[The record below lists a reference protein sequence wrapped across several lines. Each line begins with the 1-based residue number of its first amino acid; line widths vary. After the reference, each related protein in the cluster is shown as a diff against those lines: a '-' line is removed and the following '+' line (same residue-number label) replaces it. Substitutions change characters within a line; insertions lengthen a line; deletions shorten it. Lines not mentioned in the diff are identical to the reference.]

1 MSKKFFSILMVII
14 VTFMFLTGCRQS
26 SQTSDSRSSS
36 VTDSTKDDKKDSKTE
51 LETSLEMSDVPNM
64 TAPGV
69 LPIVVDPVKITIA
82 MVPNVTVTDYDDNEF
97 TKWVEE
103 KTGIDIVFEFLPN
116 DRPAQKIELMVA
128 SNQKLSDIVCTPS
141 LSNLS
146 KNEFYE
152 NGIILA
158 LDEYMDKYCY
168 YWNIMMEKWVTTE
181 KEVEA
186 MEALTRSFDGTRIIY
201 PTIYTDPSNM
211 YNPTYT
217 IYINKHWLD
226 KIGKD
231 MPTTTD
237 ELFDVL
243 VAFRDNDMNDNG
255 ENDEIPLI
263 TRMVAALIN
272 SFIYYH
278 PDNPLFNMENNIISS
293 PVVTNEYREALRY
306 LNKLV
311 KEGLLSPLSFT
322 SDNQQLKS
330 MLYLDGTDIKPYIG
344 AFSGHPTTLFNT
356 NSVVRNYYKAAIPI
370 KGPEGI
376 WYPIYTPQ
384 AQEYRTFITKYCETP
399 EIAIRLL
406 DFMSEEETMLRSRW
420 GVPGQDFVYADPSE
434 ECRYEFLGLSSIYRI
449 INNPYGSSNNLI
461 WKNDYITCLPH
472 RLYGSIA
479 LAKYDNEAQEEYALH
494 SREVLLQKWG
504 KEPKQVVGKIIYT
517 KEEEDN
523 ISEINSTLKTYVKEC
538 QTRFIMGEM
547 SIEDDWD
554 EYINTLKNIGL
565 DLVIETTQIAWNRMI
580 GKK

>member
-1 MSKKFFSILMVII
+1 MSKKFFSILMVLI
-14 VTFMFLTGCRQS
+14 VTFMFLTGCVQS

-128 SNQKLSDIVCTPS
+128 ANQKLADIVCTPS

-152 NGIILA
+152 KGIILP

-168 YWNIMMEKWVTTE
+168 YWNIMMEKWVTE

-186 MEALTRSFDGTRIIY
+186 MEALTRAFDGARIMY
-201 PTIYTDPSNM
+201 PTLYTDPSNM
-211 YNPTYT
+211 YNPTHT

-237 ELFDVL
+237 ELFEVL

-255 ENDEIPLI
+255 KNDEIPLI
-263 TRMVAALIN
+263 MRMVAVLIN
-272 SFIYYH
+272 SFIYYN
-278 PDNPLFNMENNIISS
+278 PDNPLFNMENNIISC

-322 SDNQQLKS
+322 STQQQMKS
-330 MLYLDGTDIKPYIG
+330 MLYLDGTDIEPYVG
-344 AFSGHPTTLFNT
+344 AFSGHPTTLFDT
-356 NSVVRNYYKAAIPI
+356 NSVVRNYYKAAVQI

-399 EIAIRLL
+399 EIAVRLL

-434 ECRYEFLGLSSIYRI
+434 KCRYEFLGLSSIYRV
-449 INNPYGSSNNLI
+449 INNPYGSNNNLI

-472 RLYGSIA
+472 RLYGSVA
-479 LAKYDNEAQEEYALH
+479 LSKYDNEAQEEYAQH
-494 SREVLLQKWG
+494 SREVLFQKWG

-523 ISEINSTLKTYVKEC
+523 ISEISSNLKTYVKEC